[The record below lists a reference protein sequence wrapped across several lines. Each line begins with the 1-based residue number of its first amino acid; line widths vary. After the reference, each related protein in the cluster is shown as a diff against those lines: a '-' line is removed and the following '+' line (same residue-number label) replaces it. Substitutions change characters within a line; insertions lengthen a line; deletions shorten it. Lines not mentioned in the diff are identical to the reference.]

1 MKRLL
6 FAITLLTSLNQ
17 LNSQSWHNVGPIGTP
32 VATNVTESEFIIA
45 ADGTPYVFYVS
56 SDTQK
61 GSVKKWDGSSWINFG
76 PANFT
81 ETLPYNIRLESY
93 GSSVFVSYY
102 WFDSGNDFIK
112 VHEVTA
118 SGTVDMSSYIGQGV
132 ILTNSND
139 PYDFNVSPSGEVQLA
154 FFENYWENSFLFCVW
169 NGSHFNDPYNYL
181 PGNTQNAIQIETD
194 MFGNDW
200 VSVCTGSQIELLKR
214 SGNTWTNQ
222 INAFQG
228 GTYTKIDLSYNYEFG
243 ASDVRVNTFC
253 THQNQHDLK
262 LTQYEN
268 ATMNYQNSG
277 VISSNIEYFDI
288 ASDSNRTF
296 IFASEGTSGGNY
308 YLGYYDHITDG
319 FSPILNPFLPEYT
332 YTEVELK
339 QNGEPVVSYIDASG
353 SLWVIESWQNVSFTC
368 QNLSTCG
375 GNTETFTNVINLTS
389 ENLDNNDL
397 TWGIAT
403 SNTTIVPV
411 ASVVAGSYPDYDI
424 LLTTNKVY
432 NANLPVTLTISVE
445 DELGIGNQTSNHN
458 LSVKYVD
465 SLINYFTSTSVC
477 SNVGPIDFNDYVY
490 PLGGNFT
497 GIPSTGIVNPATSG
511 NPVTFSYST
520 VSAVGC
526 YNQMNIGFG
535 ISAAPSATVNVTNAG
550 CSDSTGTAIV
560 SATGGSSPYTYYWNT
575 GADSVNLADLPAGQY
590 FVTVTDNNGCMAT
603 GVGNVGNTSIN
614 LMASAN
620 GVSCPG
626 DNNGSIDLTIAGV
639 GPYDI
644 LWSNG
649 YWTEDITGLEP
660 GFYDVTVTDAN
671 GCEVT
676 GTYEVSGPNEFTVSE
691 SNTASTCGA
700 STGAITLLVSG
711 GTGTLDYQWYDSG
724 SNAIGTNSNSIS
736 NIGGGS
742 YSVEISDA
750 NGCTYNYSTTVSEAG
765 APTVTVDQVVKAT
778 CANDGAINITITGTP
793 TSINWSNGATT
804 EDISG
809 LAPGTYTVTVLD
821 AGGCQSIKNVTV
833 NPQLPATPQICVVT
847 VDSITTS
854 NVVVWE
860 KVVTSNISHYNIYR
874 EGSQAGQYLKIDSV
888 LYSEDSEFN
897 DLVASPMVRSWRY
910 KISAVDNCG
919 NESAKSAYHK
929 TIHATIN
936 LGLGSNINI
945 LWDSYEGLSYSSWS
959 CWRYTTTNGFEL
971 IWTNSSNVFSYTDT
985 PPSTQGLI
993 M

>member
-17 LNSQSWHNVGPIGTP
+17 LNAQAWHNVGPVGIP
-32 VATNVTESEFIIA
+32 VATNAGESDFIIA
-45 ADGTPYVFYVS
+45 ADGTPYVFYIS
-56 SDTQK
+56 NGTSK
-61 GSVKKWDGSSWINFG
+61 GTVKKWDGTNWITFG
-76 PANFT
+76 PTDFT
-81 ETLPYNIRLESY
+81 DAFAYNIRLESY

-102 WFDSGNDFIK
+102 LYNGGYDQIK
-112 VHEVTA
+112 VFEVTA
-118 SGTVDMSSYIGQGV
+118 TGTSDLSSYIGQGV
-132 ILTNSND
+132 ILTNPTND
-139 PYDFNVSPSGEVQLA
+139 YDFNVSPNGEIQLA
-154 FFENYWENSFLFCVW
+154 FFENYWTNQFIYAIW
-169 NGSHFNDPYNYL
+169 NGTTFDDPYNYL
-181 PGNTQNAIQIETD
+181 PSYTSGGVQIETD

-200 VSVCTGSQIELLKR
+200 VMVHQSIQVDLLKR
-214 SGNTWTNQ
+214 NGNAWNVEETM
-222 INAFQG
+222 FQG
-228 GTYTKIDLSYNYEFG
+228 GPTYNKLDLAYSYDFG
-243 ASDVRVNTFC
+243 GADVRVTGM
-253 THQNQHDLK
+253 TAQGGGMAAYLA
-262 LTQYEN
+262 QYEN
-268 ATMNYQNSG
+268 DAASVANSG
-277 VISSNIEYFDI
+277 VIGNNADYFDI
-288 ASDSNRTF
+288 ASDSNNTW
-296 IFASEGTSGGNY
+296 IYTSEGQAGGNALVAY
-308 YLGYYDHITDG
+308 MDHATHNVI
-319 FSPILNPFLPEYT
+319 PALHPFLGVYT
-332 YTEVELK
+332 SPQIELK
-339 QNGEPVVSYIDASG
+339 ANGEPVVSYVDASG

-368 QNLSTCG
+368 QNLTTCG
-375 GNTETFTNVINLTS
+375 GTTEVFSGVINVTS

-397 TWGIAT
+397 TWGIT
-403 SNTTIVPV
+403 PSNTGIVPV
-411 ASVVAGSYPDYDI
+411 ASVVSGTYPNYDV

-445 DELGIGNQTSNHN
+445 DELGVGNQTSNHN

-465 SLINYFTSTSVC
+465 SLINYFTATSVC
-477 SNVGPIDFNDYVY
+477 SNSGPIDFNDYVY

-497 GIPSTGIVNPATSG
+497 GIPSTGVVNPATSG

-520 VSAVGC
+520 ISAVGC
-526 YNQMNIGFG
+526 YNQMNIGFA
-535 ISAAPSATVNVTNAG
+535 IDAAPSASVNVTNAG
-550 CSDSTGTAIV
+550 CADSTGTATV
-560 SATGGSSPYTYYWNT
+560 TASGGTAPYTYYWNT
-575 GADSVNLADLPAGQY
+575 GADSVNIADLPAGQY
-590 FVTVTDNNGCMAT
+590 FVTVTDNKGCMAT
-603 GVGNVGNTSIN
+603 GVGNVGNTSVN
-614 LMASAN
+614 LMATAN
-620 GVSCPG
+620 GVNCPG
-626 DNNGSIDLTIAGV
+626 DNNGSIDLTVAGV
-639 GPYDI
+639 GPFDI

-649 YWTEDITGLEP
+649 YWTEDVTGLEP

-671 GCEVT
+671 GCEAT
-676 GTYEVSGPNEFTVSE
+676 GTYEVTGPSDFDVSE
-691 SNTASTCGA
+691 SVTASACGSA
-700 STGAITLLVSG
+700 TGGITLTVSG

-724 SNAIGTNSNSIS
+724 SNAIGTNSNAIS
-736 NIGGGS
+736 SIGGGS

-750 NGCTYNYSTTVSEAG
+750 NGCTYTYNTTVSEAG

-847 VDSITTS
+847 VDSITTT

-860 KVVTSNISHYNIYR
+860 KPVTTNISHYNIYR

-945 LWDSYEGLSYSSWS
+945 LWDSYEGLSYS
-959 CWRYTTTNGFEL
+959 
-971 IWTNSSNVFSYTDT
+971 
-985 PPSTQGLI
+985 
-993 M
+993 